1 MVKNHN
7 YHSSLIC
14 SLVKS
19 NLNAK
24 MNFKIED
31 IVRNLTA
38 YLGIIYVLGFI
49 IFNTYLFKYG
59 ITEINILNIDYLKSG
74 FIYSIFVSIFL
85 IPYFEFVLKKKNI
98 DEFYIEKLLF
108 KRLFGFFIILW
119 YLISILEL
127 IAPTINI
134 IYLFVPFV
142 YMSLYKFFY
151 RYITKNQV
159 PQRIKNFN

>member
-1 MVKNHN
+1 VVKNHN